1 LVLILPVLLLLPEA
15 ILDIAANQLGGDR
28 GGLLWWAYAVQL
40 FSFIAFFAS
49 VIVNNGMRI
58 GWALVTAALKSVFF
72 TILVGVPFCFEMD
85 FLTALFLP
93 GDLVWLQVVACV
105 GPTTALVLGISFWFA
120 PDLPHAVSKAA

>member
-1 LVLILPVLLLLPEA
+1 VLILPVLLLLPEA
-15 ILDIAANQLGGDR
+15 TLDTAANQLGGDR
-28 GGLLWWAYAVQL
+28 GALLWWAYAVQL
-40 FSFIAFFAS
+40 ISFLALFAS
-49 VIVNNGMRI
+49 VIVSNGVRI
-58 GWALVTAALKSVFF
+58 GWAFVIAALKSVFSAV
-72 TILVGVPFCFEMD
+72 LVGVPFCFEMD